1 MKVEWTCQAAL
12 DTAEAQNP
20 SPRQPL
26 IPAEASRT
34 SHAGSQ
40 GQLQVVAVL
49 AAPPPARPLQMLK
62 QAGETQCTK
71 WVETHYSMALSSQ
84 RLVYCA
90 FISHA
95 RARAASVPGCSHS
108 SAVRGQ
114 GPAGAASTQ
123 GCSAKVSRRAGK
135 WLLCFQRRPPQERAR
150 AEPQIRESRRC
161 RWQVQRRRAVSS
173 ARVGTEWAGG
183 GGPGV

>member
-1 MKVEWTCQAAL
+1 MKVEWSCQAAL

-71 WVETHYSMALSSQ
+71 WVETYYCMALSSQ

-90 FISHA
+90 FISHT

-108 SAVRGQ
+108 SAGRGRAQ
-114 GPAGAASTQ
+114 PELLLPKGAPLRSAGGRGSGCCVFRGGRPKKGRGRSRRSGSPAGA
-123 GCSAKVSRRAGK
+123 GGRCSAAG
-135 WLLCFQRRPPQERAR
+135 L
-150 AEPQIRESRRC
+150 
-161 RWQVQRRRAVSS
+161 
-173 ARVGTEWAGG
+173 
-183 GGPGV
+183 